1 MALWKKSLGMGYVT
15 SNDKATITET
25 GAILLGEN
33 FACDGFEKN
42 RPVGLV
48 THAHE
53 DNTAWLESG
62 LYWHRAII
70 ATPQTRDLLVA
81 QRGDWLDIRKYLI
94 PLKYET
100 PYRIGEEGE
109 EVTLYPTKHM
119 LGSAQVLVR
128 NREGRRYLYTG
139 DFYVPQTPVIETD
152 VLVVDSTY
160 GSPDN
165 VRKYTREEAS
175 KGLIELVRKG
185 LVQEPVWISAH
196 FGKLQETI
204 NLLAEAGIKVPFL
217 IDTVEDMRGA
227 RIYQKYEKNMGNCLY
242 RVEGRELLRKG
253 EPCVVFTRHGKV
265 SSEIEKLFHIHTS
278 GWAEF
283 DGAVLRR
290 GEKSYRVALSDHADF
305 KETLEHIRK
314 VNPELVITD
323 NTRGSGDS
331 LAEAVREKLGIKAI
345 KMP

>member
-1 MALWKKSLGMGYVT
+1 MISDEQVA
-15 SNDKATITET
+15 ITAT

-33 FACDGFEKN
+33 FACGGFEKN

-53 DNTAWLESG
+53 DHTTWLESG

-81 QRGDWLDIRKYLI
+81 RRGDWLDIRKHLI

-100 PYRIGEEGE
+100 PYRIGEE

-128 NREGRRYLYTG
+128 NREGRRYLYTS

-165 VRKYTREEAS
+165 VRKYTREQAL

-185 LVQEPVWISAH
+185 LAQGPVRISAH
-196 FGKLQETI
+196 FGKLQESI
-204 NLLAEAGIKVPFL
+204 NSLAEAGIKVPFL
-217 IDTVEDMRGA
+217 IDTVEDLRGV
-227 RIYQKYEKNMGNCLY
+227 RVYQKYEKNMRDCRY
-242 RVEGRELLRKG
+242 RVEGRELLRRG
-253 EPCVVFTRHGKV
+253 EPCVVFTGHGKV
-265 SSEIEKLFHIHTS
+265 SSEIEKLFHIHAS

-283 DGAVLRR
+283 DGAVLRT

-305 KETLEHIRK
+305 KETLEHIK
-314 VNPELVITD
+314 KINPELVITD
-323 NTRGSGDS
+323 NWRGSGES
-331 LAEAVREKLGIKAI
+331 LAEAVREKLGIKAM

>member
-1 MALWKKSLGMGYVT
+1 MT
-15 SNDKATITET
+15 SNEQVAITAT

-42 RPVGLV
+42 RLVGLV

-53 DNTAWLESG
+53 DHTAWLESG
-62 LYWHRAII
+62 LYWYRTII

-81 QRGDWLDIRKYLI
+81 RRGDWLDIRKYLI

-100 PYRIGEEGE
+100 PYKIEEE
-109 EVTLYPTKHM
+109 EVTLYPTKHI

-128 NREGRRYLYTG
+128 NREGRRYLYTS

-165 VRKYTREEAS
+165 VRKYMREEAS

-185 LVQEPVWISAH
+185 LAQGAVWISAH

-204 NLLAEAGIKVPFL
+204 NLLAEAGTTVPFL
-217 IDTVEDMRGA
+217 IDTVEDMRGV
-227 RIYQKYEKNMGNCLY
+227 RVYQKYEKNMGDCLY

-253 EPCVVFTRHGKV
+253 EPCVVFTRLGKV
-265 SSEIEKLFHIHTS
+265 SPEIEKLFHIHTS

-283 DGAVLRR
+283 DGAVLRTD
-290 GEKSYRVALSDHADF
+290 EKSYRVALSDHADF
-305 KETLEHIRK
+305 KETLEHIK
-314 VNPELVITD
+314 KINPELVITD
-323 NTRGSGDS
+323 NWRGPGED
-331 LAEAVREKLGIKAI
+331 LAEAIKERLGIKAM